1 MNLSAP
7 TAAKKT
13 KIGLLLVAAMV
24 LAAAAL
30 VFFGFLAEEMLES
43 ETARFDTVVREYVHR
58 FASPTVTHIMQGFS
72 FLGSVGMQLAL
83 TATAIIVFLYVRRRR
98 AAALFAITMA
108 GAAVLDVV
116 LKLAFHRVRPTA
128 YFGTSPGSFSFPS
141 GHALGSLCFYG
152 ALAVILSA
160 HITKKKTRAIIWT
173 VALGIAGII
182 GLSRIYLGVHYPSDV
197 LAGYSAGVVWV
208 GAVGFSDKILRR
220 GRSEKARG

>member
-1 MNLSAP
+1 MDLSSP

-13 KIGLLLVAAMV
+13 KIGLLLVGAIV

-43 ETARFDTVVREYVHR
+43 ETARFDTVVREYVHG
-58 FASPTVTHIMQGFS
+58 FASPTLTHIMQGFS
-72 FLGSVGMQLAL
+72 FLGSVAMQLVL
-83 TATAIIVFLYVRRRR
+83 TITAIVAFLYVRRRR
-98 AAALFAITMA
+98 AAELFAITMA

-160 HITKKKTRAIIWT
+160 HIAKKTTRAIIWAG
-173 VALGIAGII
+173 ALGIAGVI

-197 LAGYSAGVVWV
+197 LAGYSAAVVWV
-208 GAVGFSDKILRR
+208 GAVGFSDKILRSR
-220 GRSEKARG
+220 RSERA

>member
-1 MNLSAP
+1 
-7 TAAKKT
+7 
-13 KIGLLLVAAMV
+13 
-24 LAAAAL
+24 
-30 VFFGFLAEEMLES
+30 
-43 ETARFDTVVREYVHR
+43 
-58 FASPTVTHIMQGFS
+58 
-72 FLGSVGMQLAL
+72 
-83 TATAIIVFLYVRRRR
+83 
-98 AAALFAITMA
+98 MA